1 MDWHHWLGFLAASF
15 VIGIVPGP
23 AVTSIV
29 GYALGSGR
37 KTALASVAGM
47 SLGSLIAM
55 SLSLAG
61 VGAILRAS
69 SGAFVALKWAGA
81 AYLIG
86 LGLVTLIKSRSKGE
100 AIEAVP
106 GRPIQPRVAFASN
119 VLMGTF
125 HPKTLV
131 FFIAFAPQ
139 FISPEGNYLLQAVIL
154 IATYGA
160 TVGTTDTAYA
170 LIASRAAGLLRQP
183 KALQWSKRAG
193 AGALIAAGVAT
204 AASRS

>member
-1 MDWHHWLGFLAASF
+1 MDWHRWLGFLAASF

-37 KTALASVAGM
+37 RTAMASVAGM
-47 SLGSLIAM
+47 QVGSLFAM

-61 VGAILRAS
+61 VGALLQAS
-69 SGAFVALKWAGA
+69 AMAFLVLKWAGA
-81 AYLIG
+81 LYLIG
-86 LGLVTLIKSRSKGE
+86 LGILTLVKSRGE
-100 AIEAVP
+100 AVEVVP
-106 GRPIQPRVAFASN
+106 SKPISPRNAFLSN
-119 VLMGTF
+119 IALGSF

-139 FISPEGNYLLQAVIL
+139 FISAEGNYLAQSVIL
-154 IATYGA
+154 ILTFCGTVGA
-160 TVGTTDTAYA
+160 TDSAYA
-170 LIASRAAGLLRQP
+170 LIASKAAGFLRKP
-183 KALQWSKRAG
+183 KAQLWSKRAG
-193 AGALIAAGVAT
+193 GGALIAAGVAT

>member
-1 MDWHHWLGFLAASF
+1 MDWHSWLGFLAASF

-29 GYALGSGR
+29 GYALGSGK

-69 SGAFVALKWAGA
+69 SGAFMALKWAGA
-81 AYLIG
+81 LYLIV
-86 LGLVTLIKSRSKGE
+86 LGLITLVKSRKGG
-100 AIEAVP
+100 AVEAVP
-106 GRPIQPRVAFASN
+106 SQPIRPRVAFLSN
-119 VLMGTF
+119 IALGSF

-139 FISPEGNYLLQAVIL
+139 FISANGNYLLQSAIL
-154 IATYGA
+154 IATFCA
-160 TVGTTDTAYA
+160 TVGVTDTAYA
-170 LIASRAAGLLRQP
+170 LIASQAAGLLRKP
-183 KALQWSKRAG
+183 KAVQWSKRAG
-193 AGALIAAGVAT
+193 GGALIAAGVAT